1 VKRVNGNQTRTF
13 NEGDVTMK
21 KLLMAGLV
29 ALAPS
34 ASMADSD
41 FEAITVKLDV
51 TKTCTLGTW
60 TDTELDFTASLAA
73 DATYPGTTTLAAG
86 AGATCNYG
94 SVEVH
99 LLSANGALD
108 AGNTATTGF
117 THELA
122 YAIDVHWNG
131 GTPVSTTS
139 TDAAGTGIATFK
151 SAGAITGLLQIDV
164 TPVAATDPM
173 LAGDYTDT
181 LTVTIQPE
189 T

>member
-1 VKRVNGNQTRTF
+1 
-13 NEGDVTMK
+13 MK

-34 ASMADSD
+34 ASMAADND
-41 FEAITVKLDV
+41 DEAITVKLDV

-60 TDTELDFTASLAA
+60 SGTELNFTDSLAA
-73 DATYPGTTTLAAG
+73 DATYPGTTTLATG

-94 SVEVH
+94 PVEVH
-99 LLSANGALD
+99 LFSANGALD

-139 TDAAGTGIATFK
+139 TDAAIGTGIATFK
-151 SAGAITGLLQIDV
+151 SAGAITGLLEIDV

-173 LAGDYTDT
+173 LVGDYTDT